1 MTSNNKLVGYNE
13 GVQALKS
20 KLQKMK
26 EEKSS
31 VVNAQEAMKD
41 ENIKKLLD

>member
-1 MTSNNKLVGYNE
+1 
-13 GVQALKS
+13 
-20 KLQKMK
+20 MK

-41 ENIKKLLD
+41 ENIKRLLDQVSLDIL